1 MKKIFEVNGMHCN
14 SCSNLIE
21 NELKGFVKKVSAS
34 YSKGRV
40 EVEFGEKK
48 ISEKKIIKII
58 EKAGYE
64 VKGESSSKSSNDI
77 GFYVMVGT
85 FILLAFFVYKYLTG
99 IGLELPTVGDNTG
112 YLLLFL
118 IGLLT
123 GFHCVSMCGAF
134 VVSYTTNNAKNGH
147 SDFKQHLAYGGSK
160 LISYSI
166 IGGLV
171 GLSGGIF
178 AFSLALRAGVS
189 IFAGVFMI
197 FFALSMMGLKF
208 FRKFQFNPKFISRVS
223 AKASGKAKGPYKAP
237 IIIGFLSGLFIAC
250 GPLQA
255 MYIYAAGTGNFL
267 TGFLSL
273 FSFGLGTLPVM
284 LGFGGLANVI
294 GHKTTKRILKIS
306 AVIVLILGIVMLNRG
321 LTVLGSP
328 YSFDAI
334 KGQFNSQGVS
344 SNISSVGNS
353 QVIQMSVDASG
364 WTPNSFVLK
373 KGVPV
378 RWEIDVKELTG
389 CNKEIIVRDY
399 NLDIKLKQGL
409 NIVEF
414 TPTEE
419 KTVMWSCWMGM
430 IPGSFIV
437 TDNGQASAGVV
448 SAAKPPARG
457 SCGCGGAA

>member
-1 MKKIFEVNGMHCN
+1 MHCN

-21 NELKGFVKKVSAS
+21 NELKGLVTKVSAS
-34 YSKGRV
+34 YSKGIV
-40 EVEFGEKK
+40 EVEFDEKK

-58 EKAGYE
+58 EKAGYK
-64 VKGESSSKSSNDI
+64 VKGEKSGDSSNDV

-85 FILLAFFVYKYLTG
+85 LILLAVFVYKYLSG
-99 IGLELPTVGDNTG
+99 IGLELPSAGDNTG

-134 VVSYTTNNAKNGH
+134 VVSYTANNAKNGH

-160 LISYSI
+160 LLSYSI
-166 IGGLV
+166 IGGLF
-171 GLSGGIF
+171 GLVGGIF

-208 FRKFQFNPKFISRVS
+208 FRRFQFNPKFISKVS

-237 IIIGFLSGLFIAC
+237 MIIGLLSGLFIAC

-273 FSFGLGTLPVM
+273 FSFGIGTLPVM
-284 LGFGGLANVI
+284 LGFGGLANII
-294 GHKTTKRILKIS
+294 GHKTTQRILKIS
-306 AVIVLILGIVMLNRG
+306 AVIVLILGIIMLNRG

-328 YSFDAI
+328 YSFDGI
-334 KGQFNSQGVS
+334 K
-344 SNISSVGNS
+344 SNFVGTS
-353 QVIQMSVDASG
+353 AGTSGIQIVGDKQVIKMSVDRTG
-364 WTPNSFVLK
+364 WTPDAFVLK

-389 CNKEIIVRDY
+389 CNKEIIVREY

-409 NIVEF
+409 NVVEF
-414 TPTEE
+414 TPTEA

-437 TDNGQASAGVV
+437 TENGQATQEQVKSVTSKPAG
-448 SAAKPPARG
+448 K
-457 SCGCGGAA
+457 SCGCGGM